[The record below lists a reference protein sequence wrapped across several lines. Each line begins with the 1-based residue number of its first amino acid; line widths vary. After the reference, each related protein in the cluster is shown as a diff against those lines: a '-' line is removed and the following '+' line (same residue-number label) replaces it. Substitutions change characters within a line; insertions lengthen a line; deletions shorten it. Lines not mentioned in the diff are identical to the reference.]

1 MYEKFFGF
9 KERPFQLVPNP
20 AYLFLSKSHEDA
32 LAHLTYAVSQGD
44 GFVAITGEV
53 GTGKTTLCRVFL
65 ENLEEQTEAA
75 YIFNPMLD
83 AVQLLKAVNDEFGIN
98 AQADNTKDLIDTLN
112 KFLMKKK
119 SQGKKV
125 ILLIDEAQNLG
136 KDVLEQLRLLSNLE
150 TTTSKLIQIILVGQP
165 ELRDILDSHELRQ
178 LSQRITLSC
187 HITPLNFKETR
198 EYIQH
203 RIRIASQKSGIKF
216 SSSAFKSIYKYSG
229 GIPRLTNIAC
239 DRAILTAYGLNQHKI
254 TGSITR
260 ASVRE
265 LRLRK
270 DGKTTSRFEKKDIL
284 AVSGIC
290 LFLILIFFYIN
301 GIPNITKILQKSD
314 NNIPEPKPLN
324 IIVSSEEKPEI
335 TEPELEKIP
344 YEEKQPF
351 VTEEQKD
358 NPSLESMSLNNYLT
372 TQDISSSR
380 HQALKTAI
388 NLWQTDIAVMEYL
401 TSIEDTQT
409 FFSVAAGQNTMSIL
423 YTNEG
428 LDLIRKLDLPAI
440 IELTFQEIE
449 PVYLTIGSLND
460 NEIILITDQYQI
472 NTTYED
478 IKPYW
483 SGTAYIPWKNFSGL
497 TGIIPRNSDDDNII
511 KLKILLQDIGFKNI
525 KISPD
530 YDNETQAAIEAI
542 QKKNNIIIDGKV
554 GPITKIII
562 YNEKKSFN
570 IPHISSSKLP
580 LLTREAVN

>member
-1 MYEKFFGF
+1 M
-9 KERPFQLVPNP
+9 
-20 AYLFLSKSHEDA
+20 
-32 LAHLTYAVSQGD
+32 
-44 GFVAITGEV
+44 
-53 GTGKTTLCRVFL
+53 
-65 ENLEEQTEAA
+65 
-75 YIFNPMLD
+75 
-83 AVQLLKAVNDEFGIN
+83 
-98 AQADNTKDLIDTLN
+98 
-112 KFLMKKK
+112 
-119 SQGKKV
+119 
-125 ILLIDEAQNLG
+125 
-136 KDVLEQLRLLSNLE
+136 RLLSNLE

-542 QKKNNIIIDGKV
+542 QKKTI
-554 GPITKIII
+554 
-562 YNEKKSFN
+562 
-570 IPHISSSKLP
+570 
-580 LLTREAVN
+580 LL